1 VIADVSRERRMGWH
15 PSCYLHDVGG
25 RQEPGDQ

>member
-1 VIADVSRERRMGWH
+1 VSQERRMGWH

-25 RQEPGDQ
+25 RQEPGDR